1 VNKRASLHNC
11 SRIADIFFILK
22 YPERDVFI
30 MSTNGY
36 HPPSNHSR
44 QIDYAQQIA
53 NNIRMRVFEHV
64 LANNGGYLSQACS
77 SAETLATLYTMV
89 MNLGE
94 STAPAD
100 PQPFDGVPGPDN
112 PDYFNGG
119 AYNGPRAPH
128 YDRFIFSPAHYALVL
143 YSVLIEV
150 GRLSPNALDLF
161 NKDGYTIEM
170 IGAEHSPGVESTTGS
185 LAQAI
190 SQAGGVALGRRLKGE
205 PGRVW
210 IYMSDGEL
218 QEGQTWEAIQA
229 MCWYKLDNVG
239 IFVDMNGQQCDGQM
253 AAVMNIEPAAARLE
267 AFGARVFEVDG
278 HDIEALYHPTTLQ
291 PDGRP
296 LVVLARTDPTR
307 GIPLLKER
315 APKLHTV
322 KFKSS
327 EERERYRLAYHMT
340 KRLYN
345 AKRKDSEAPMVE
357 MDAGTLDAIYDM
369 MHQVKAW
376 KEKAASKTKGIQ
388 LLNLDLDELDAI
400 VDSALNLEED

>member
-1 VNKRASLHNC
+1 
-11 SRIADIFFILK
+11 
-22 YPERDVFI
+22 
-30 MSTNGY
+30 MSQNGY
-36 HPPSNHSR
+36 HLSVDDPQQAKIEH
-44 QIDYAQQIA
+44 AQQIA
-53 NNIRMRVFEHV
+53 DNVRMRVFEHV

-77 SAETLATLYTMV
+77 AAETLATMYTMI

-94 STAPAD
+94 SQAPKM

-119 AYNGPRAPH
+119 AYNGPKAPH
-128 YDRFIFSPAHYALVL
+128 LDRFVFSPAHYALVL

-150 GRLSPNALDLF
+150 GRLAPEALDLF

-190 SQAGGVALGRRLKGE
+190 SQAGGVALARKLKGE
-205 PGRVW
+205 TGRVW

-218 QEGQTWEAIQA
+218 QEGQTWEAIQS

-239 IFVDMNGQQCDGQM
+239 IFIDMNGQQCDGAM
-253 AAVMNIEPAAARLE
+253 GSVMNIEPAAARFE
-267 AFGARVFEVDG
+267 AFGARVFDVDG
-278 HDIEALYHPTTLQ
+278 HDIEALYHPTTLK

-322 KFKSS
+322 KFKTTA
-327 EERERYRLAYHMT
+327 ERERYRLAYQMT
-340 KRLYN
+340 KRLYA
-345 AKRKDSEAPMVE
+345 AKRQDSDTPKIE
-357 MDAGTLDAIYDM
+357 MDVSTLDSLYGMIHALKD
-369 MHQVKAW
+369 W
-376 KEKAASKTKGIQ
+376 KDKAAEKTKGMQ
-388 LLNLDLDELDAI
+388 LMNLNLDELDHI
-400 VDSALNLEED
+400 IESALDDEEK